1 MELDDRTITSLSVNN
16 REKINY
22 RKMNRA
28 SGTRAAL
35 TKSLTFMPSKP
46 QWETANAGKVLKEII
61 TENLANLAKYVKLQI
76 QETT

>member
-1 MELDDRTITSLSVNN
+1 MELDNRTITSLSVNK

-28 SGTRAAL
+28 SWTHAAL
-35 TKSLTFMPSKP
+35 TKNLTFTPSKP
-46 QWETANAGKVLKEII
+46 QWETANTEKVLKDII
-61 TENLANLAKYVKLQI
+61 TENLANLAKYIKLQI